1 MTCRYCRSSHIRFS
15 RLRFDDF
22 SRLLRLLVP
31 VRCRSCQ
38 ERVYVGIFAGC
49 KLAFSRRKS
58 GRKRPVPVRA
68 SASVNRNSAAA

>member
-22 SRLLRLLVP
+22 SRLLRLRVP
-31 VRCRSCQ
+31 VRCWSCQ

-49 KLAFSRRKS
+49 KLAFSRKS

-68 SASVNRNSAAA
+68 GARVDRNSAAA